1 MKMKKRQIYW
11 RETLKISYGITVYN
25 ECKELDNLLYHLSKH
40 IRDEDEVVVTQDV
53 SKIGT
58 GVFEEDFRALEKV
71 LEKYEYGSYFSNLK
85 VTTFNFNK
93 DFSALKNHTKE
104 NCSGDYI
111 FHIDADEIPNKV
123 LLKQL
128 PQILEINDTDLVWV
142 PRINIVNG
150 ITEFHMNLWKWRQT
164 EQGWI
169 NFPDYQARIFRNVDH
184 IKWVKPVHEV
194 IDGATTYSHLPP
206 HEELTLKHEKEIAR
220 QEVQNKL
227 YDQII

>member
-1 MKMKKRQIYW
+1 M
-11 RETLKISYGITVYN
+11 
-25 ECKELDNLLYHLSKH
+25 SKH

-111 FHIDADEIPNKV
+111 FHIDADEIPNQI
-123 LLKQL
+123 LLEQL
-128 PQILEINDTDLVWV
+128 PTILEINDTDLVWV
-142 PRINIVNG
+142 PRINTVEG
-150 ITEFHMNLWKWRQT
+150 ITDFHLNLWKWRVT

-169 NFPDYQARIFRNVDH
+169 NFPDYQARIFRNTDD
-184 IKWVKPVHEV
+184 IKWIKPVHEV
-194 IDGATTYSHLPP
+194 IDGAKTYSHLPP
-206 HEELTLKHEKEIAR
+206 HEELTLRHDKDIKKQEI
-220 QEVQNKL
+220 QNKL

>member
-1 MKMKKRQIYW
+1 M
-11 RETLKISYGITVYN
+11 KISYGITVYN
-25 ECKELDNLLYHLSKH
+25 EHKELDNLLFHLSKH

-58 GVFEEDFRALEKV
+58 GVFEEDFQALEKII
-71 LEKYEYGSYFSNLK
+71 EKYEYGSYFNNLK

-150 ITEFHMNLWKWRQT
+150 ITEFHMNLWKWRQS
-164 EQGWI
+164 EEGWI
-169 NFPDYQARIFRNVDH
+169 NFPDYQARIFKNTDE

>member
-1 MKMKKRQIYW
+1 M
-11 RETLKISYGITVYN
+11 KISYGITVYN
-25 ECKELDNLLYHLSKH
+25 EYKEIDNLLFHLSKH

-71 LEKYEYGSYFSNLK
+71 LEKYEYYFNQRHLK
-85 VTTFNFNK
+85 VTSFNFQK
-93 DFSALKNHTKE
+93 DFAALKNYTKE
-104 NCSGDYI
+104 QCSGDYI
-111 FHIDADEIPNKV
+111 FHIDADEIPNEV
-123 LLKQL
+123 LLQQL

>member
-1 MKMKKRQIYW
+1 M
-11 RETLKISYGITVYN
+11 KISYAITVYN
-25 ECKELDNLLYHLSKH
+25 EHREIDNLLYHLSKH

-58 GVFEEDFRALEKV
+58 GVFEPEFQALEKII
-71 LEKYEYGSYFSNLK
+71 EKYEYGSYFNNLK
-85 VTTFNFNK
+85 ITSFNFNK

-104 NCSGDYI
+104 HCSGDNI
-111 FHIDADEIPNKV
+111 FHIDADEIPNEV

-169 NFPDYQARIFRNVDH
+169 NFPDYQARIFRNTDD
-184 IKWVKPVHEV
+184 IKWVKPVHEI
-194 IDGATTYSHLPP
+194 IDGAKTYSHLPP
-206 HEELTLKHEKEIAR
+206 HEELTLKHEKEIKR
-220 QEVQNKL
+220 QEYQNKL
-227 YDQII
+227 YEDII

>member
-1 MKMKKRQIYW
+1 M
-11 RETLKISYGITVYN
+11 KISYGITVYN
-25 ECKELDNLLYHLSKH
+25 EYKEIDNLLFHLSKH

-58 GVFEEDFRALEKV
+58 GVFEEDFQSLEKV
-71 LEKYEYGSYFSNLK
+71 LEKYEYGSYFKNLK

-150 ITEFHMNLWKWRQT
+150 ITDFHLNLWKWRVT

-169 NFPDYQARIFRNVDH
+169 NFPDYQARIFRNTDD
-184 IKWVKPVHEV
+184 IKWVKPVHEI
-194 IDGATTYSHLPP
+194 IDGAKTYSHLPP
-206 HEELTLKHEKEIAR
+206 HEELTLKHEKEIKR
-220 QEVQNKL
+220 QEYQNKL
-227 YDQII
+227 YEDII